1 MSAIEKAEELRLQA
15 IQLLLT
21 EQDLIGKR
29 LLQLGYDQEN
39 SLVGKRRG
47 KRSKIAPEREVTVT
61 DDLLTNKVDELN
73 SPSE

>member
-39 SLVGKRRG
+39 SPAGKRRG
-47 KRSKIAPEREVTVT
+47 KRSKIAPERGVTVT